1 MIMGVRQIVDADRKV
16 EDCQGDARGS
26 EAERC
31 HVACDYRSQNS
42 ILEKNHMGLG
52 QVHCLEK

>member
-16 EDCQGDARGS
+16 EDCQGDARGP

-42 ILEKNHMGLG
+42 ILKKKEPDGFGSGALS
-52 QVHCLEK
+52 